1 MSKKPTRQKGET
13 EMEETRLSVFR
24 ERFDKIPVILWFAL
38 VTLAVMTA
46 AKTLRYILG
55 SGVAWQYDVALVSA
69 ILSGALFLGIYFGQA
84 WAYWLTFVFMV
95 AGIVIRL
102 GLDQSWK
109 SQVIAFLVDLLVL
122 IPVLICRDYF
132 PRLTVSLGP
141 TAQRWFGEAEDKDKD
156 EERKPRD

>member
-24 ERFDKIPVILWFAL
+24 ERFDKIPVILWIAL
-38 VTLAVMTA
+38 VSLAVMTVA
-46 AKTLRYILG
+46 NAIWYIHGNVL
-55 SGVAWQYDVALVSA
+55 ALVSA

-109 SQVIAFLVDLLVL
+109 NQVIAFLVDLLVL

-156 EERKPRD
+156 EKRKPRD